1 MKMKKKK
8 RILTLLLSS
17 AMALTM
23 GMTAFAAEYSG
34 VRQST
39 SASSDTGGSESGS
52 SQTAQQKCTITAP
65 DNGHTYEIY
74 QIFTARY
81 EEDGDTKKV
90 SDVKWGVNGI
100 GETGTTVDETVLKA
114 LQDVNGKSED
124 ERREEIT
131 KYVTLSNP
139 VATLSNGSLSYT
151 DGLAGYY
158 LIKDKDNTLDDGRNA
173 TPYIVQAV
181 GNLVIT
187 PKTGDTT
194 FEKKLKDTNDST
206 GETTN
211 WQDSADYDIGDQIP
225 FKLEGTVAENYAAY
239 ESYYFAFHDQE
250 ETGLTF
256 DSSTVEVYVN
266 NNGTD
271 TKIDSGYRVVT
282 DSASMA
288 EVAGAVKCSFEIIFD
303 DLKSIEAVQAGSKI
317 RVEYKSTL
325 NDKAA
330 LGAEGNVNKAKL
342 EYSSN
347 PSDTQHGNTP
357 WDSVIVFTYKVVV
370 NKYAD
375 EVDDAGNNK
384 LSGAEFTLE
393 KHIYDG
399 TQDGK
404 WEFLTL
410 VKSDDGKSFSFSG
423 LDDGEYRLTETK
435 APQYYNSL
443 TAPLTFKVE
452 AGHNTEWDG
461 AKTALPNG
469 YTYAWDNQNR
479 QELLSSLTGTK
490 ETGEIEFA
498 FTSDKMNGSLT
509 TNVINKSGTTLPETG
524 GIGTTIFYIVGG
536 VLVVGA
542 AVMLITKKRIKSSD
556 KDR

>member
-23 GMTAFAAEYSG
+23 GMTAFAVEGPGAG
-34 VRQST
+34 QST
-39 SASSDTGGSESGS
+39 LESSCTGS
-52 SQTAQQKCTITAP
+52 SAQQKCTITAP

-100 GETGTTVDETVLKA
+100 GETGTTVNETVLKA

-206 GETTN
+206 GETTD

-256 DSSTVEVYVN
+256 DSRTVEVYVN

-325 NDKAA
+325 NGNAA

-452 AGHNTEWDG
+452 AGHNSEWDG
-461 AKTALPNG
+461 AKTNLPNG

-479 QELLSSLTGTK
+479 QALLSSLTGTK

-498 FTSDKMNGSLT
+498 FTPDMMKSSLT

-542 AVMLITKKRIKSSD
+542 AVALITKKRIKSSD

>member
-1 MKMKKKK
+1 MKKRKK
-8 RILTLLLSS
+8 ILAFLLSS

-23 GMTAFAAEYSG
+23 GMTAFAAEDAG
-34 VRQST
+34 VGQST
-39 SASSDTGGSESGS
+39 PVSSGAGSSGSGS

-65 DNGHTYEIY
+65 NNGHTYEIY

-90 SDVKWGVNGI
+90 SDVKWGVNGT

-139 VATLSNGSLSYT
+139 VATLSNGLSYT

-206 GETTN
+206 GETTD

-225 FKLEGTVAENYAAY
+225 FKLEGTVAENYASY
-239 ESYYFAFHDQE
+239 ENYYFAFHDQE

-266 NNGTD
+266 NDGTD

-282 DSASMA
+282 DAESMA
-288 EVAGAVKCSFEIIFD
+288 EVAGAVKCTFEVIFD

-404 WEFLTL
+404 WELLTL

-443 TAPLTFKVE
+443 TAPLTFRVE

-461 AKTALPNG
+461 AKTSLSNG

-479 QELLSSLTGTK
+479 QALLSSLTGTK
-490 ETGEIEFA
+490 ETGEIEFV
-498 FTSDKMNGSLT
+498 FTPDMMNRSLT

-536 VLVVGA
+536 MLAVGA
-542 AVMLITKKRIKSSD
+542 AVALITKKRIKSSD